1 MSMKIWVLERN
12 KNMNPIEMI
21 KNIKNPQQFL
31 NNFMNNNSN
40 PMLGQLI
47 KMAQNGNSKEIEAFA
62 RNVFKEKGR
71 DFDKEFSDFIKQ
83 VKK

>member
-21 KNIKNPQQFL
+21 KNIKSPQQFL

-40 PMLGQLI
+40 PMLGQLL
-47 KMAQNGNSKEIEAFA
+47 KMAQTGNSKEIEAFA
-62 RNVFKEKGR
+62 RNILKEKGR

>member
-1 MSMKIWVLERN
+1 
-12 KNMNPIEMI
+12 MNPIEMI
-21 KNIKNPQQFL
+21 KNIKSPQEFL
-31 NNFMNNNSN
+31 KNFVNNNSN
-40 PMLGQLI
+40 PMLGQLL